1 MSIKLKHSG
10 GNSVSLNPPTSAPT
24 SSEVAFKLPNADGSA
39 NQVIKTDGSGNLSF
53 GQGGGTNTPMFLSA
67 PAIAQSG
74 LTSSTHVKVDFTE
87 IHDPQGTYSNGRFTP
102 AVAGYYQFNA
112 SVFMENPTSA
122 SNAVYNTYL
131 RLYKNGSNADNVGGR
146 GWHQDNAGGD
156 HWQPSISGIIYLDA
170 DDYIEVYAYMGTLSS
185 QNWSIGSSG
194 GHFSAFKLIL

>member
-170 DDYIEVYAYMGTLSS
+170 DDYIEVYAY
-185 QNWSIGSSG
+185 IR
-194 GHFSAFKLIL
+194 A

>member
-1 MSIKLKHSG
+1 MTVKLIGSSSG
-10 GNSVSLNPPTSAPT
+10 SVALDAPASTTSGANI
-24 SSEVAFKLPNADGSA
+24 EFKLPVADGSA
-39 NQVIKTDGSGNLSF
+39 DQVLKTDGSGNLSF